1 MLILSRRIGETL
13 IINDNVKITV
23 VNATDSQVSLWIDAP
38 REVRVHR
45 EEVYQRIQ
53 AEKKNEP

>member
-23 VNATDSQVSLWIDAP
+23 VNATDSQVSLGIDAP